1 MYVRDAKNRDEV
13 WLLDTLEELG
23 FDDGAFR
30 SRDYVVALDEESNQK
45 AGLGRIR
52 AHKGD
57 DPFCEVT
64 CVGVPQ
70 RWRKQGVG
78 AHVIERL
85 IDRARIEGFDTV
97 YGFSS
102 AHRYCRQFGFEP
114 VESSSLPEG
123 IREHLERVR
132 EGDGDAIAVRL
143 DADDFMMPERLRERF
158 KTAMPSISGEPA
170 EPELTAE
177 DFGYD
182 ESTKTKYSTNLRR

>member
-45 AGLGRIR
+45 AGFGRIR
-52 AHKGD
+52 VHKGD
-57 DPFCEVT
+57 DPFCEIT
-64 CVGVPQ
+64 CVGVPT
-70 RWRKQGVG
+70 RWRNQGVG
-78 AHVIERL
+78 AHVVERL
-85 IDRARIEGFDTV
+85 VDRARIEGFDTV
-97 YGFSS
+97 YAFSS

-132 EGDGDAIAVRL
+132 EDDDGAIAVRL
-143 DADDFMMPERLRERF
+143 GDFMMPPRLRERF
-158 KTAMPSISGEPA
+158 KTATPKASGEPR

-182 ESTKTKYSTNLRR
+182 ESAKTKYSTNLRR